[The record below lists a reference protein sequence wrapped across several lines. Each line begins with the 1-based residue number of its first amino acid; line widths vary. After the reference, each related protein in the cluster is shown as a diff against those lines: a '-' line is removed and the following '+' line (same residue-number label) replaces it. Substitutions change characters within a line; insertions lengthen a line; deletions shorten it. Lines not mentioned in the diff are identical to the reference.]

1 MANKTTTTTMILTED
16 MNNKLGFIFKTNAV
30 IKELEE
36 QVKATKVDVQAW
48 MESSKID
55 GTIHHEL
62 GSVIPQ
68 SKGSVTIDIPAL
80 AASIRTG
87 EVDLEAVLAAANFSE
102 TKTRAA
108 LGEKWFNKCCEVT
121 RTHSITFRLGAAA
134 KAAMNGITSLKKLL
148 AEVA

>member
-1 MANKTTTTTMILTED
+1 MANKTVTTTMILTED
-16 MNNKLGFIFKTNAV
+16 MNSKLSFIFKTNGV

-36 QVKATKVDVQAW
+36 QVKATKVDVQTW
-48 MESSKID
+48 IDKSGID

-68 SKGSVTIDIPAL
+68 SKGSVTVDVPAL
-80 AASIRTG
+80 AAAIRTG
-87 EVDLEAVLAAANFSE
+87 DVELEAVLAAVNFSE

-108 LGEKWFNKCCEVT
+108 LGEKWFKQCCEVT
-121 RTHSITFRLGAAA
+121 RSHSLTFRLGAAA